1 MNQSADDI
9 PAAIQW
15 HEGMMLAPQHFQESG
30 WRQEQM
36 QAYHAESLQPYY
48 WGIRSVDFDE
58 VLVVEGLCRVL
69 SLDAILPDGTPV
81 SHAPDEEQELEVEL
95 SDYADEARA
104 SPVPVHLALPDRSAA
119 GSDRGPERY
128 RSVEGR
134 RVVDQTTGDRSVR
147 IPRRV
152 PRLQLVVG
160 EAPPAD
166 YVTMPIAKVENSDDG
181 FDFTQYVP
189 PRLDVPISSEVGT
202 VCQSLTKRVRK
213 KARSLTERIQSPS
226 VEPGSVQELTAK
238 QKVQALVA
246 ELPRL
251 EAQLRSERVHPFTLY
266 QSLRR
271 MAGDAA
277 RLTHRMVPPR
287 FSDYDH
293 NELRTCFGEV
303 VSYIFRA
310 LSEGVQET
318 YAPVRFRKTDEGFAL
333 SFEEDWWETDLVLG
347 VRGRPDHQQE
357 DLRQWGQNCLI
368 GSASHIGT
376 MRERRILG
384 VDRTAIERADDLVPT
399 RDTVLFRLDSESEF
413 IELGE
418 DLVVRRGEER
428 TSRERPLELIL
439 YVREDADE

>member
-1 MNQSADDI
+1 
-9 PAAIQW
+9 
-15 HEGMMLAPQHFQESG
+15 
-30 WRQEQM
+30 
-36 QAYHAESLQPYY
+36 
-48 WGIRSVDFDE
+48 
-58 VLVVEGLCRVL
+58 
-69 SLDAILPDGTPV
+69 
-81 SHAPDEEQELEVEL
+81 
-95 SDYADEARA
+95 
-104 SPVPVHLALPDRSAA
+104 
-119 GSDRGPERY
+119 
-128 RSVEGR
+128 
-134 RVVDQTTGDRSVR
+134 
-147 IPRRV
+147 
-152 PRLQLVVG
+152 
-160 EAPPAD
+160 
-166 YVTMPIAKVENSDDG
+166 
-181 FDFTQYVP
+181 
-189 PRLDVPISSEVGT
+189 
-202 VCQSLTKRVRK
+202 
-213 KARSLTERIQSPS
+213 
-226 VEPGSVQELTAK
+226 
-238 QKVQALVA
+238 
-246 ELPRL
+246 
-251 EAQLRSERVHPFTLY
+251 
-266 QSLRR
+266 

-368 GSASHIGT
+368 GSASLIGT

-439 YVREDADE
+439 YVRENTDE